1 MKVNPY
7 WIRGPWTGRLAILP
21 RPRGGDWLE
30 DEIRSWQRAGIQA
43 VVSLLTPDEAAELSL
58 ESEAVLCKAH
68 GITFLSFPIPDRS
81 VPTSREATVELVRSI
96 EKLLTEG
103 KHVGL
108 HCRQGLGRSA
118 VISACQLMASGIS
131 TGEAF
136 QRVGAARGCD
146 VPETSEQ
153 REWVESLASELLA
166 TNVHTEDD
174 IL

>member
-1 MKVNPY
+1 MKANPY
-7 WIRGPWTGRLAILP
+7 WIVGPWIGRLAILP

-30 DEIRSWQRAGIQA
+30 DEIQSWRQAGIQA

-58 ESEAVLCKAH
+58 EIEAAACKAH
-68 GITFLSFPIPDRS
+68 GITYLTFPILDRS
-81 VPTSREATVELVRSI
+81 VPTSREATVELVRKI

-118 VISACQLMASGIS
+118 VIAACPLIASGMS
-131 TGEAF
+131 SAEAF
-136 QRVGAARGCD
+136 QRIKAARGTD

-153 REWVESLASELLA
+153 RDWIESLAPDLVVA
-166 TNVHTEDD
+166 NVAHRR
-174 IL
+174 